1 MPLCSNPYYVDS
13 ALHWIC
19 RTLPSYMWDYK
30 NLHQL
35 ADYTIEDFDNHEV
48 PKGLKPGHLG
58 EQLKKNKMLIYDYIT
73 ITNQTLHRSV
83 AHLVSTK
90 YKVRFGLRAVASV
103 ALSLIEDDRFS
114 VVENKND
121 IELATNITKLGILSS
136 QHTAKDVDLFGEL
149 YRNQV
154 YKNMQKTFYKLR
166 QIWKAKVASKK
177 PLNRANLIQAD
188 MYDREPEPVV
198 KTLDGLH
205 LHQINGMFIVQN
217 PYLNEV
223 NLLTSEDLN
232 RLDKI
237 VTGVANT
244 DMYYATYHTMD
255 LPKRMNLVE
264 TSRKYVSAM
273 LRAVKFGNYEDANKV
288 SRCLDIKY
296 NILLAEVGRD
306 VDDSPYKLQLAK
318 DKKEKCD
325 AVLKNFN
332 PLSLVT
338 SLPLKHK
345 LEIML
350 LYKLLPSGDYGIFG
364 AAKRQADLYNEY
376 QKDDHSDHSILENIK
391 DGPIA
396 YYKWLMIFAFY
407 KKHNVCPGYIKE
419 EYIFEKDPWIQRYP
433 YCEPGDIDFRKAH
446 YISFNGE
453 FLWRVR
459 GYDYLDLVKDKA
471 VCPEEIAYIKDQNAL
486 RKMQQAQKSQLVH
499 ILKSTSLHNLEEL
512 DMNSVFLD
520 VKADDKA
527 EAKKE
532 RGRWFFEAGTW
543 ARLLISQYEDSVSTY
558 ASEIPGCMAGK
569 SAAEKLSY
577 MNDLTAPLVGS
588 ETLQRLMISFDIDK
602 FSPGLPIIVHR
613 QLDKLWAEA
622 FGVPKLEEYS
632 RILTD
637 GKIHYI
643 KRNIHHTIPKQSA
656 DFEGFFGRKLT
667 MYHCAV
673 MSYTVRLLRERGIT
687 SGPAMFAALIDDG
700 LLSVNVPVKNFV
712 DNVSAIKSTIETVY
726 RQAGMRI
733 SWDKTFIS
741 CKLAVFLNDIR
752 FYGRTIAPALKAIL
766 KVTYKS
772 GDEVRSLPQDLQ
784 YLEGTIRGAVT
795 SGAMMLPLYGIYI
808 AHVVD
813 CLNRWGMEGRRMFAA
828 FVLKVF
834 LPFEFGGLRLQNVIT
849 LSGSITSE
857 NIEEQ
862 LGILEIIGYRIPDLR
877 VTINKFLSISLQEP
891 SIQRANE
898 CQNVIIG
905 NVKRLKTDRLQQ
917 KLTSRLE
924 YTLQDSII
932 GGVFVRIRGEE
943 GSILH
948 RMLDNG
954 AILPVEVRELIL
966 GSDIHAAYRE
976 IIRKFTSSRSMLSFI
991 SRKDL
996 LSVAYVNAMEA
1007 KAFFTTHS

>member
-1 MPLCSNPYYVDS
+1 
-13 ALHWIC
+13 
-19 RTLPSYMWDYK
+19 MWEYK
-30 NLHQL
+30 YLHQL
-35 ADYTIEDFDNHEV
+35 ADYTIEDFGSQAV

-73 ITNQTLHRSV
+73 LNNQTVHRSI
-83 AHLVSTK
+83 AHLVSDK
-90 YKVRFGLRAVASV
+90 YKVRFGLRAVA
-103 ALSLIEDDRFS
+103 AASLLMLEEDRFT
-114 VVENKND
+114 VAENKND

-136 QHTAKDVDLFGEL
+136 QHTAKDVDMFGEL
-149 YRNQV
+149 YKSQI
-154 YKNMQKTFYKLR
+154 YKNSQKVFYKLK
-166 QIWKAKVASKK
+166 QIWKAKVLSKK
-177 PLNRANLIQAD
+177 PMNRANLVQAD
-188 MYDREPEPVV
+188 IHDREPEPVA
-198 KTLDGLH
+198 KTLDGLN
-205 LHQINGMFIVQN
+205 LYQINGMFIIQN
-217 PYLNEV
+217 PYLHEV
-223 NLLTSEDLN
+223 LLLTSEDLN

-237 VTGVANT
+237 VTGYSNAM
-244 DMYYATYHTMD
+244 MYYATYHTMD
-255 LPKRMNLVE
+255 MPKRLNLTEIVG
-264 TSRKYVSAM
+264 KYVFSM
-273 LRAVKFGNYEDANKV
+273 LRAVKYGSYEEANKV

-296 NILLAEVGRD
+296 NVLLAEVGKD
-306 VDDSPYKLQLAK
+306 VDDSPYLLQLQK
-318 DKKEKCD
+318 EKKENCKE
-325 AVLKNFN
+325 VLKNFD
-332 PLSLVT
+332 PLSLVG

-364 AAKRQADLYNEY
+364 AATRQEKLYEDY
-376 QKDDHSDHSILENIK
+376 QTNDDTKFSLLDSDT

-396 YYKWLMIFAFY
+396 YYRWLMIFAFH
-407 KKHNVCPGYIKE
+407 KKHKVCPGFVKE
-419 EYIFEKDPWIQRYP
+419 EFLFEKEPWVQRYP
-433 YCEPGDIDFRKAH
+433 YCEPSDIDFRKSH
-446 YISFNGE
+446 YVDLNGE

-459 GYDYLDLVKDKA
+459 GYDFLDLVKDKA
-471 VCPEEIAYIKDQNAL
+471 VCPEDIAYLKDQNAM
-486 RKMQQAQKSQLVH
+486 RKIPQAQKSQLVH
-499 ILKSTSLHNLEEL
+499 ILKASSLHNLEEL
-512 DMNSVFLD
+512 TMDKVFLD

-558 ASEIPGCMAGK
+558 TSEIPGCMAGK

-577 MNDLTAPLVGS
+577 INDLTAPLIGS
-588 ETLQRLMISFDIDK
+588 DTLKRLMISFDIDK
-602 FSPGLPIIVHR
+602 FSPGLPIKVHKK
-613 QLDKLWAEA
+613 LDALWSEA
-622 FGVPKLEEYS
+622 FGVEKIKDYS
-632 RILTD
+632 RILTE

-643 KRNIHHTIPKQSA
+643 KRNVHHTIDKKGA

-673 MSYTVRLLRERGIT
+673 MAYTVRLLREKGIT

-700 LLSVNVPVKNFV
+700 LLSVNVPTQKFV
-712 DNVSAIKSTIETVY
+712 ENIQEIKKTIEKVY
-726 RQAGMRI
+726 LEAGMRI

-741 CKLAVFLNDIR
+741 SKLAVFLNDIR
-752 FYGRTIAPALKAIL
+752 VYGRTIAPALKAIL
-766 KVTYKS
+766 RITYKS
-772 GDEVRSLPQDLQ
+772 GEEIRSLPQDLQ
-784 YLEGTIRGAVT
+784 YLEGTVRGAVT

-813 CLNRWGMEGRRMFAA
+813 CLNRWGMEGRRMFGP

-834 LPFEFGGLRLQNVIT
+834 LPFEFGGIRLQNVIT

-857 NIEEQ
+857 NLEEQ

-877 VTINKFLSISLQEP
+877 IAINKFLSVSLQET
-891 SIQRANE
+891 SVQRTNE

-905 NVKRLKTDRLQQ
+905 NVRRLKTDRLQQ
-917 KLTSRLE
+917 KLSRRLE
-924 YTLQDSII
+924 YTLQNSII
-932 GGVFVRIRGEE
+932 GGVFARIRGEE

-948 RMLDNG
+948 RMLESG
-954 AILPVEVRELIL
+954 AILPVEVRTLII